1 MAQVARP
8 VGLKALAPDCHLA
21 SGELRLP
28 LALADQRLLARGQ
41 PAAVGR
47 SPARGRLRAP
57 RRAHHDE
64 PAARL
69 GVGVDT
75 ASDSASFTCSATICA
90 VISALVSLGTS
101 GLRFQPRFQRV
112 RMEPARG
119 TTETKRT
126 RLLAGS
132 FAYAPKR
139 TRTSTRLSRTRPST
153 WRVYQFRHRREGR
166 REYRP
171 GRPLSP
177 CCASRRRC
185 R

>member
-75 ASDSASFTCSATICA
+75 ASDSASSACSATICA

-101 GLRFQPRFQRV
+101 GLRFQPRFSAFAWSRHEV
-112 RMEPARG
+112 LPRRREPAC
-119 TTETKRT
+119 
-126 RLLAGS
+126 LQA
-132 FAYAPKR
+132 
-139 TRTSTRLSRTRPST
+139 
-153 WRVYQFRHRREGR
+153 
-166 REYRP
+166 
-171 GRPLSP
+171 LSP
-177 CCASRRRC
+177 MRRRGLEPPPGYP
-185 R
+185 